1 MVLQTSLNI
10 LKYSKLLF
18 IITIALCS
26 NKIVLSQNDCNT
38 LKQTHIS
45 DSLKIDSLT
54 KEINYLK
61 SLIQIDTIEQ
71 TVIPERVYNEVHL
84 ITDTKAKFP
93 GGRDSMILFITNELR
108 YPSKAIKSKA
118 EGRVVLNFIVD
129 SVGRI
134 CCIKNNGKKD
144 IYGFEEEA
152 IRIISRM
159 PIWIPATKDN
169 KPVNSYYQM
178 PITFRYYEE

>member
-1 MVLQTSLNI
+1 MKFNKNI
-10 LKYSKLLF
+10 F
-18 IITIALCS
+18 IFSIAFGFFETAFC
-26 NKIVLSQNDCNT
+26 QNDCSL
-38 LKQTHIS
+38 LKQLHIS
-45 DSLKIDSLT
+45 DSLKIDSLI

-108 YPSKAIKSKA
+108 YPTQAIKNKA
-118 EGRVVLNFIVD
+118 EAKVVLNFIVD
-129 SVGRI
+129 SLGRI

-169 KPVNSYYQM
+169 KPVNSYYQL